1 MTAEPQVSG
10 RIAPAD
16 SDVRDSD
23 SQGPAWSET
32 RLIRS
37 LLTGIFIMTSIYALY
52 FARDFVMPVVL
63 AFLLSLMLRPIVRF
77 LKKRGIPEGLSAT
90 LLVVLAVIAVAG
102 AGYFLSG
109 PIVKLAND
117 APQIGRRVTERLS
130 ELRHPFEKF
139 MAVSEEVEKVTQT
152 TQEPDVQR
160 VVVAQPG
167 IVSQAAGNLLSA
179 STTAAIT
186 FVLSLFLLASGTMFY
201 EKIIQ
206 SFTRLSE
213 KKRALRMVFDVERE
227 ISRYLLTVAIINAGL
242 GVAIGLG
249 LWALGMPTP
258 AVFGM
263 AAAALNFLP
272 YIGAFANIVLVACI
286 SLITFDTLSYALLA
300 PLFVI
305 LCNVTEGQ
313 FVTPLVVGRR
323 LEINAVAI
331 FIAVAF
337 WSWLWGFVGALIAV
351 PLLVIFKVFCD
362 HFDSWRHVGNFL
374 AAHQVPEQ
382 AETEPE
388 RPATQAETSR

>member
-1 MTAEPQVSG
+1 MKTETDGSG
-10 RIAPAD
+10 AAQPANDCARPD
-16 SDVRDSD
+16 SPVRSD
-23 SQGPAWSET
+23 T

-37 LLTGIFIMTSIYALY
+37 LLIGIFILAMVYALY

-63 AFLLSLMLRPIVRF
+63 AFLLALMLTPIVRF
-77 LKKRGIPEGLSAT
+77 LKKRGVPEALSAT
-90 LLVVLAVIAVAG
+90 LLVLASVIAIAS

-109 PIVKLAND
+109 PVVQLANE
-117 APQIGRRVTERLS
+117 APEIGRRVTERLS
-130 ELRHPFEKF
+130 EFRHPFEKF
-139 MAVSEEVEKVTQT
+139 MAVSQEVEKVAETA
-152 TQEPDVQR
+152 QEPGVQR
-160 VVVAQPG
+160 VVIAQPG

-179 STTAAIT
+179 ATTAAIT

-201 EKIIQ
+201 EKIVQ
-206 SFTRLSE
+206 SFARLSE
-213 KKRALRMVFDVERE
+213 KKRALRVVYDVERE

-242 GVAIGLG
+242 GTVIGLG
-249 LWALGMPTP
+249 LWALGMPNP
-258 AVFGM
+258 AVWGV

-272 YIGAFANIVLVACI
+272 YIGALATILLVACI
-286 SLITFDTLSYALLA
+286 SLISFDTLSYALLA

-305 LCNVTEGQ
+305 VCNVVEGQ

-362 HFDSWRHVGNFL
+362 HFESWKHVGNFL
-374 AAHQVPEQ
+374 SAQSQEQ
-382 AETEPE
+382 AEDD
-388 RPATQAETSR
+388 AGADAVQAKAAG

>member
-1 MTAEPQVSG
+1 MTIETEGSGAARPAAEARAPSG
-10 RIAPAD
+10 FEPIW
-16 SDVRDSD
+16 SD
-23 SQGPAWSET
+23 T

-37 LLTGIFIMTSIYALY
+37 LLVGIFILSAISALY

-63 AFLLSLMLRPIVRF
+63 AFLLALMLTPIVRF
-77 LKKRGIPEGLSAT
+77 LKKRGVPEALSAT
-90 LLVVLAVIAVAG
+90 LLVLMSVAVIAS

-109 PIVKLAND
+109 PIVQLASE
-117 APQIGRRVTERLS
+117 APEIGRRVTERLS
-130 ELRHPFEKF
+130 EFRHPFEKF
-139 MAVSEEVEKVTQT
+139 MAVSHEVEKVTET
-152 TQEPDVQR
+152 AQEPGVQR

-167 IVSQAAGNLLSA
+167 IVSQAAGSLLSA
-179 STTAAIT
+179 ATTAAIT

-242 GVAIGLG
+242 GTVVALG
-249 LWALGMPTP
+249 LWALGMPNP
-258 AVFGM
+258 AVWGV
-263 AAAALNFLP
+263 AATALNFLP
-272 YIGAFANIVLVACI
+272 YIGALATVLLVACI
-286 SLITFDTLSYALLA
+286 SLITFDTLSFALLA

-305 LCNVTEGQ
+305 LCNIVEGQ
-313 FVTPLVVGRR
+313 LVTPLIVGRR

-362 HFDSWRHVGNFL
+362 HFESWRNVGNFL
-374 AAHQVPEQ
+374 SAQGPEPV
-382 AETEPE
+382 EPE
-388 RPATQAETSR
+388 A